1 MFVVRYKELFTLYML
16 CVGYA
21 ELSIR
26 KGSIICALS
35 WDKDTKYFYAN
46 STVGNIIFLI
56 GVLCINET

>member
-1 MFVVRYKELFTLYML
+1 ML

-46 STVGNIIFLI
+46 STVGHIIFLI

>member
-35 WDKDTKYFYAN
+35 WDKDTKN
-46 STVGNIIFLI
+46 SRKNERI
-56 GVLCINET
+56 G